1 LPAGHAL
8 TGSARCKP
16 VEIGLSV
23 FAMKMTAIAKLEA
36 NAPDIARMLRVF
48 ANERRV
54 RILCRLAASKEEL
67 SIAALAEGIQISQSA
82 LSQHLMKLRKG
93 GLVVARR
100 AGKMPSI
107 GLPIPVRRSW
117 RLLYK
122 IFCRFRK
129 SDAFTRL
136 PLALSFVEHF

>member
-1 LPAGHAL
+1 
-8 TGSARCKP
+8 
-16 VEIGLSV
+16 
-23 FAMKMTAIAKLEA
+23 MKMAAIKKLEA
-36 NAPDIARMLRVF
+36 SAPNIARMLRVF

-100 AGKMPSI
+100 AGQNSFY
-107 GLPIPVRRSW
+107 
-117 RLLYK
+117 RLADP
-122 IFCRFRK
+122 R
-129 SDAFTRL
+129 AAQ
-136 PLALSFVEHF
+136 LAIALQDLL

>member
-1 LPAGHAL
+1 MMMAAL
-8 TGSARCKP
+8 
-16 VEIGLSV
+16 
-23 FAMKMTAIAKLEA
+23 AKLEA

-93 GLVVARR
+93 GLIIARR
-100 AGKMPSI
+100 AAHNSFYRLADPRAAQLAI
-107 GLPIPVRRSW
+107 GLQKILKIRRGRRLRPILRQP
-117 RLLYK
+117 
-122 IFCRFRK
+122 
-129 SDAFTRL
+129 DA
-136 PLALSFVEHF
+136 